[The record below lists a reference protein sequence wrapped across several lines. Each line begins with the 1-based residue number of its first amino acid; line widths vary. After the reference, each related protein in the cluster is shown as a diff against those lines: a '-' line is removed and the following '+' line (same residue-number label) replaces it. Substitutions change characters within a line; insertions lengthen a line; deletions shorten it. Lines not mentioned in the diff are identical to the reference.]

1 MNLKH
6 LSDSE
11 LLISSDGS
19 RSKEREGMTEM
30 LHHLKEID
38 RRKLFSSLG
47 YSSLFK
53 YAVDR
58 YKYSEDQAYRRIA
71 AMRLLKEIPEIE
83 GKINNGTMTLTNISL
98 AQRHFRQER
107 KSTQKPISKAEKL
120 ELLELLENKSNREAQ
135 KVVLSLSS
143 FLTPP
148 PERVE
153 RQSKF
158 LECKRWT
165 VI

>member
-19 RSKEREGMTEM
+19 RAKEREVMTEM
-30 LHHLKEID
+30 LHHLSEID

-71 AMRLLKEIPEIE
+71 AMRLLKEIPQIE
-83 GKINNGTMTLTNISL
+83 EKINSGTMTLTNITL
-98 AQRHFRQER
+98 AQRHFRQET
-107 KSTQKPISKAEKL
+107 KSTQKQISKTEKL
-120 ELLELLENKSNREAQ
+120 EVLELLENKSNREAQ

-143 FLTPP
+143 TLTPP
-148 PERVE
+148 PERVKPVTPE
-153 RQSKF
+153 YIEYQFS
-158 LECKRWT
+158 
-165 VI
+165 VH